1 MDHLL
6 QWITN
11 FDYRL
16 RDTAARAR
24 HHLQIMPV
32 SEVVFYSPS
41 LFELFESF
49 PSLPLFFF
57 RALLRAPALSPELSS
72 SGQSH
77 GVCRRA
83 TAGTGLDKR
92 FPASFSSLLHAL
104 QIATCLKSSNISA
117 NELVSLAALPVPHP
131 QALPKGRPL
140 RPLGGPLGYS
150 CIKARPSFSRKR
162 RSSTTSLTEH

>member
-24 HHLQIMPV
+24 QHLQVMPV
-32 SEVVFYSPS
+32 SEVGFYSSS

-83 TAGTGLDKR
+83 TAGTGLGKG

-104 QIATCLKSSNISA
+104 QIATCLNSSNIRRRACLPRCTSSA
-117 NELVSLAALPVPHP
+117 ASTSPSTRASASSP
-131 QALPKGRPL
+131 R
-140 RPLGGPLGYS
+140 
-150 CIKARPSFSRKR
+150 RPSRIFLHKSKTLIFSQ
-162 RSSTTSLTEH
+162 EEEQHHVPD